1 MKIIPW
7 RTRPPRRWRIDI
19 GAGTPPPT
27 TIPDHMCHR
36 GDVHVATCARGK
48 SSNMGKGNA
57 EMVNGIPVAL
67 CSWQRCARA
76 RDQPPRIAS
85 SKIQWRSFLVLQ
97 FCSFTLFWEIIY
109 VDISAL
115 LNGDD
120 KISIRCGRSSV
131 QFYLEMISFS
141 LALPYWV
148 GLLLCSFGNQLIAN
162 ALIPA
167 PGVSAI
173 GEKPR
178 ACCISR
184 AVMIIIND
192 LVHKSLKF

>member
-1 MKIIPW
+1 MESLW
-7 RTRPPRRWRIDI
+7 R
-19 GAGTPPPT
+19 
-27 TIPDHMCHR
+27 
-36 GDVHVATCARGK
+36 CARG
-48 SSNMGKGNA
+48 
-57 EMVNGIPVAL
+57 NGVPAHTI
-67 CSWQRCARA
+67 SHRG
-76 RDQPPRIAS
+76 
-85 SKIQWRSFLVLQ
+85 LQ
-97 FCSFTLFWEIIY
+97 AAKPGEVHFSYYRFGLSPYFWDFSY

-178 ACCISR
+178 ACCISQ
-184 AVMIIIND
+184 AVMIILDD